1 MKYKKTLITF
11 IVVTMG
17 LILFSCGTSQTALE
31 KAQQAELL
39 SEHIKNFNFKFKATH
54 AYPQNYKSIY
64 LSSIY
69 DVTVSPDT
77 IKAYLPYYGRAYTPP
92 MNPSDGGIKFV
103 STKFDY
109 EVQAGKKSGNWLV
122 RIHTKDTNRG
132 YTLVFDLWENGKAN
146 LNVSHA
152 DKQSISFQGDVIPL
166 KKEK

>member
-1 MKYKKTLITF
+1 MNYKQTFIGLIITF
-11 IVVTMG
+11 ISVFLLACSTTK
-17 LILFSCGTSQTALE
+17 SSAE
-31 KAQQAELL
+31 KAIESQQLAE
-39 SEHIKNFNFKFKATH
+39 SIKDFKFKFNASY
-54 AYPQNYKSIY
+54 ANPQNYKSIY
-64 LSSIY
+64 LSPYY